1 MAPWCGDGLRAG
13 CVSVPAMSRLGCP
26 RGRVYAATEEVRVR
40 ECASCG
46 EIVEARFRFCP
57 WCAAPLRL
65 KLVEFFRPHP
75 LISGDDHKALRVSRY
90 LEPGP
95 AAHVRFSIWTETE
108 DAAEAEAAVS
118 LERAEAARLAAFLA
132 GPTRARARSSVRDRL
147 ENLLRQG

>member
-1 MAPWCGDGLRAG
+1 M
-13 CVSVPAMSRLGCP
+13 
-26 RGRVYAATEEVRVR
+26 R

-75 LISGDDHKALRVSRY
+75 LIAADARKALRVSRY

-95 AAHVRFSIWTETE
+95 TAHVRFSIWTET
-108 DAAEAEAAVS
+108 DDGAEAEAAVS
-118 LERAEAARLAAFLA
+118 LDRTEAARLADFLA
-132 GPTRARARSSVRDRL
+132 GPPRTRAWPRPPRPSVRDRL
-147 ENLLRQG
+147 EALLRERPSAR

>member
-1 MAPWCGDGLRAG
+1 M
-13 CVSVPAMSRLGCP
+13 
-26 RGRVYAATEEVRVR
+26 R

-75 LISGDDHKALRVSRY
+75 LIPTDERKALRVSRY

-95 AAHVRFSIWTETE
+95 SAHVRFSIWTETD

-118 LERAEAARLAAFLA
+118 LDRAEAARLAGFLVGSA
-132 GPTRARARSSVRDRL
+132 RARARSHPRASVRDRL
-147 ENLLRQG
+147 EALLRERPPAG